1 MLWQD
6 RVKEMKLQTIY
17 YVHMDT
23 ALNAHTRLV
32 VRECPFKTCCDFL
45 RGFMTKDIVCSEGGK

>member
-23 ALNAHTRLV
+23 AQIAHTRLV
-32 VRECPFKTCCDFL
+32 GRKCPYKTCCDFARMNPNL
-45 RGFMTKDIVCSEGGK
+45 K